1 MATTESRPPTRSEVR
16 HEIAVA
22 TATLVGM
29 LRAQDADRQLIEDV
43 RSVRRNR
50 NRMWTLLVALL
61 LGFIVTYTL
70 SNDVFGPW
78 ASNTFGPYSF
88 VITVLL
94 DSGLALYAY
103 IRRY

>member
-1 MATTESRPPTRSEVR
+1 MSDMVTATFAAFVR
-16 HEIAVA
+16 EEIA
-22 TATLVGM
+22 TANTALVGM
-29 LRAQDADRQLIEDV
+29 LREQDADRQEIEDV
-43 RSVRRNR
+43 RSIRRNR

-70 SNDVFGPW
+70 SHDVFGPW
-78 ASNTFGPYSF
+78 ASHTFGPYSF